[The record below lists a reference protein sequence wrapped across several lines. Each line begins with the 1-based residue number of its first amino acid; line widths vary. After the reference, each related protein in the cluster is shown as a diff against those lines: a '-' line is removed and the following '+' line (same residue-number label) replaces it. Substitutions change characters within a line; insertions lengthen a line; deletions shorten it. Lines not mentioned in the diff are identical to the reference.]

1 MECPRCHYQTPLK
14 ANLVRHL
21 KKKEECPPLFSLESR
36 DEIIQEL
43 TAKPPKNTCT
53 WCNKHFAQPSGLCK
67 HKKICKLG
75 PNQNP
80 TIQQITNNT
89 TINNNNNNT
98 NNNINIAVYQTPLP
112 FLHEKLEHLSD
123 DYFVKC
129 AKRLDNGLIDLIK
142 NIRFNPEH
150 PENMNVKIHLRKQK
164 TLYVF
169 DGQRW
174 SICDAKWTLEEMII
188 HGARILY
195 QKMLTQLDQQKMKD
209 EDSTESKIQSWL
221 LSVLPRNNDKI
232 MGNLSRRIYALILDN
247 QLLLLE
253 QQTEDDHLLLEHFV
267 QQP

>member
-169 DGQRW
+169 DGQ
-174 SICDAKWTLEEMII
+174 
-188 HGARILY
+188 
-195 QKMLTQLDQQKMKD
+195 
-209 EDSTESKIQSWL
+209 SWL